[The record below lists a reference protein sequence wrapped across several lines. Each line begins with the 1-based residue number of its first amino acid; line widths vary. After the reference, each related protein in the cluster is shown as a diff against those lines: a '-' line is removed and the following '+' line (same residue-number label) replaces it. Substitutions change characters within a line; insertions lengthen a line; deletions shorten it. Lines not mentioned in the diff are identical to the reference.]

1 MHYSVHACRRVV
13 SFMSGKEK
21 GGKFR
26 RPGMLEDASTL
37 PMGGLSKPVEY
48 SAPHPK
54 TGKMVTATGSDNA
67 EAYQNWRKK
76 VGL

>member
-1 MHYSVHACRRVV
+1 MTD
-13 SFMSGKEK
+13 KNK

-54 TGKMVTATGSDNA
+54 TGVMVTATGRNEE
-67 EAYQNWRKK
+67 EAYRNWKKK
-76 VGL
+76 VGQ